1 MTVSV
6 TVKILPIYNELGGE
20 NQELK
25 KKSYLHNSQMSPSSF
40 FMSLSFIKALQKY

>member
-25 KKSYLHNSQMSPSSF
+25 KKKLFAQFPNVSKFLFYVTIL
-40 FMSLSFIKALQKY
+40 Y